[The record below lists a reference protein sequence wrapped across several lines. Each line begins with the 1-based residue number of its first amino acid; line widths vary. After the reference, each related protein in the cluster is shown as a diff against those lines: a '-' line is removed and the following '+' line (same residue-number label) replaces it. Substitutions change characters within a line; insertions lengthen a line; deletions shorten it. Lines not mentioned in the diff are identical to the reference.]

1 VAGRAGG
8 AGLGGWWGKDFD
20 GQGRIDNIL
29 ERGGAFRRTL
39 RGEVQ
44 RADSLVDGRPCQRI
58 VYPKGS
64 RLPWTWVV
72 DELRQVGEGE
82 LLGMMVLNIDW
93 LPHLAF
99 PFALHAR
106 EDIEGLG

>member
-44 RADSLVDGRPCQRI
+44 RADSLVDGRRI

-106 EDIEGLG
+106 EDIEGLE